1 MRVFDI
7 ANNFSLIQD
16 DWVLG
21 KNYYWIVVDA
31 AEIEEL
37 ATKIPLD
44 EDCVEEC
51 KNLKQSAKISY
62 FKDYLFIVFNILE
75 NGSSGIFSKELN
87 IFLGRDHIITVFK
100 EESEI
105 INEILQDIKC
115 EKNCFLLYEFPRPC
129 ILLYYILDRI
139 VVRNYNIISDLEAE
153 ADKIEISILKRPDRN
168 KAHELIN
175 LRRQV
180 YKTRKFLNPL
190 RYIGDSIIMNDNKV
204 IEEEYIKYFQSI
216 NNKIDKLMLA
226 MENLVQDLALAREAF
241 ESETA
246 NYTNEL
252 MKVFTLITAIF
263 LPLDLITS
271 MFGMSFD
278 HMPLKEHIYGYY
290 IILVIMILIVAYLIH
305 LFQKNKWL

>member
-7 ANNFSLIQD
+7 ANNFSLID
-16 DWVLG
+16 DEWTLG

-31 AEIEEL
+31 AEIGEL
-37 ATKIPLD
+37 TKKIPLD
-44 EDCVEEC
+44 EESVEEC
-51 KNLKQSAKISY
+51 KNLKQSAKISF

-75 NGSSGIFSKELN
+75 KGPKGIFSKELN
-87 IFLGRDHIITVFK
+87 IYLGRDHIITVFK
-100 EESEI
+100 EDSVI
-105 INEILQDIKC
+105 INEILQDMER
-115 EKNCFLLYEFPRPC
+115 EKDCFLLYEFPRPC

-139 VVRNYNIISDLEAE
+139 IVRNYNIISDLEAQ
-153 ADKIEISILKRPDRN
+153 ADKIEISILKKPDRE

-204 IEEEYIKYFQSI
+204 IEEEYIKYFHSI
-216 NNKIDKLMLA
+216 NTKIDKLMLA

-246 NYTNEL
+246 NHTNEL
-252 MKVFTLITAIF
+252 MKIFTLITAIF

-278 HMPLKEHIYGYY
+278 HMPLKGHFYGYY
-290 IILVIMILIVAYLIH
+290 IVLAIMILISVYLIH
-305 LFQKNKWL
+305 LFQENKWL